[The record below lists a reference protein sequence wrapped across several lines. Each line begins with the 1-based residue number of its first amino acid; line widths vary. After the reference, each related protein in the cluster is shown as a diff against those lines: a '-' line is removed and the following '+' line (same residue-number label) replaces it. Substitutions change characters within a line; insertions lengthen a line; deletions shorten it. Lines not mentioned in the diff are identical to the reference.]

1 MVRSARRARLEP
13 WPGALGVLRDASLR
27 SAPQDEDRCFLRRMK
42 FSRRHVLSLAAAAVP
57 ALARG
62 AAAQTYPDRPVRVV
76 VGFPAG
82 GSVDIFA
89 RLITQSLSEQFGQP
103 FVIENRAG
111 ASGNIA
117 TEAVTRATP
126 DGYTLLA
133 VGVNN
138 ATNAALYDN
147 LKFDFLR
154 DIVPIASTVRGVGV
168 LVVNPAVP
176 ATTLVEFIAYAK
188 ANPGKINMTSS
199 GTGTPQHLYGE
210 LFMQL
215 TGIRMVHVPYRGSPQ
230 SLTGLLA
237 GEVQA
242 MFDTLSTSIEH
253 IKAGRLRALGVTSA
267 QRTDALPDVPALSE
281 AVPGYEATSWQGF
294 AAPKDTPLDIVEKL
308 SRTINAALADATVKS
323 RIEATGYAPFMT
335 SPAEF
340 RRHIAAE
347 TAKWGTVIRA
357 ANIHLN

>member
-1 MVRSARRARLEP
+1 MTL
-13 WPGALGVLRDASLR
+13 
-27 SAPQDEDRCFLRRMK
+27 
-42 FSRRHVLSLAAAAVP
+42 SRRHILSLAAVLP
-57 ALARG
+57 ALTRN
-62 AAAQTYPDRPVRVV
+62 AAAQSYPERPVRVV

-89 RLITQSLSEQFGQP
+89 RLVAQSLSEQFGQA
-103 FVIENRAG
+103 FVIENRPG

-117 TEAVTRATP
+117 AEAVTRAAP

-154 DIVPIASTVRGVGV
+154 EILPVASTVRGVGV
-168 LVVNPAVP
+168 LVLNPAMP
-176 ATTLVEFIAYAK
+176 ATTTAEFIAYAK
-188 ANPGKINMTSS
+188 ANPGKINMGSS

-210 LFMQL
+210 LFMQM
-215 TGIRMVHVPYRGSPQ
+215 TGVSMVHVPYRGSPQ

-267 QRTDALPDVPALSE
+267 ARVESLPEVPALSE
-281 AVPGYEATSWQGF
+281 AVAGYEATSWQGF
-294 AAPKDTPLDIVEKL
+294 GVPKGTPAEIVEKL
-308 SRTINAALADATVKS
+308 SRAINAALADTTVKA
-323 RIEATGYAPFMT
+323 RIEATGYSPFAT

-340 RRHIAAE
+340 RQHIADE
-347 TAKWGTVIRA
+347 TAKWGKVIRA

>member
-1 MVRSARRARLEP
+1 M
-13 WPGALGVLRDASLR
+13 
-27 SAPQDEDRCFLRRMK
+27 LRRMK
-42 FSRRHVLSLAAAAVP
+42 ISRRNVLYLTAAAALP
-57 ALARG
+57 ALTRS
-62 AAAQTYPDRPVRVV
+62 AAAQSYPERPVRVV

-89 RLITQSLSEQFGQP
+89 RLVAQSLSEQLGQP
-103 FVIENRAG
+103 FVIENRPG

-117 TEAVTRATP
+117 TEAVTRSAP

-154 DIVPIASTVRGVGV
+154 DVVPIASTVRGVGV

-176 ATTLVEFIAYAK
+176 ATTIGELIAYAK

-199 GTGTPQHLYGE
+199 GAGTPQHLYGE
-210 LFMQL
+210 LFMQM
-215 TGIRMVHVPYRGSPQ
+215 TGVSMVHVPYRGSPQ

-267 QRTDALPDVPALSE
+267 TRAESLPDVPALSE
-281 AVPGYEATSWQGF
+281 TVPGYEATSWQGF
-294 AAPKDTPLDIVEKL
+294 GAPKDTPAEIVGKL
-308 SRTINAALADATVKS
+308 SRAINAALADATVKA
-323 RIEATGYAPFMT
+323 RIEALGYSPLTT
-335 SPAEF
+335 SPAQF
-340 RRHIAAE
+340 RQHIADE
-347 TAKWGTVIRA
+347 TAKWGKVIRA

>member
-1 MVRSARRARLEP
+1 MVLTRRA
-13 WPGALGVLRDASLR
+13 
-27 SAPQDEDRCFLRRMK
+27 F
-42 FSRRHVLSLAAAAVP
+42 LSLARAP
-57 ALARG
+57 ILARSVS
-62 AAAQTYPDRPVRVV
+62 AQTWPERPVRVI

-89 RLITQSLSEQFGQP
+89 RIIAQFLSEQFGQA
-103 FVIENRAG
+103 FVIENRPG
-111 ASGNIA
+111 ASGNIG
-117 TEAVTRATP
+117 TEAAVRSAP
-126 DGYTLLA
+126 DGTTLLA

-176 ATTLVEFIAYAK
+176 ANSISEFIAYAK
-188 ANPGKINMTSS
+188 ANPGKINMASS

-210 LFMQL
+210 LFMQM
-215 TGIRMVHVPYRGSPQ
+215 TGILMLHVPYRGSPQ
-230 SLTGLLA
+230 SVTGLLA

-253 IKAGRLRALGVTSA
+253 IKSGRLRALGVTSA
-267 QRTDALPDVPALSE
+267 QRADALPDTPALSE

-294 AAPKDTPLDIVEKL
+294 GAPKGTPAGIIEKL
-308 SRTINAALADATVKS
+308 NRAINAALADTTVKS
-323 RIEATGYAPFMT
+323 RIEATGYTPFVS
-335 SPAEF
+335 SPAQF
-340 RRHIAAE
+340 
-347 TAKWGTVIRA
+347 
-357 ANIHLN
+357 

>member
-1 MVRSARRARLEP
+1 L
-13 WPGALGVLRDASLR
+13 LASLR
-27 SAPQDEDRCFLRRMK
+27 
-42 FSRRHVLSLAAAAVP
+42 
-57 ALARG
+57 G
-62 AAAQTYPDRPVRVV
+62 ASAQTWPERPVRVV

-89 RLITQSLSEQFGQP
+89 RIIGQSLSEQFGQP
-103 FVIENRAG
+103 FVLENRPG
-111 ASGNIA
+111 ASGNIG
-117 TEAVTRATP
+117 TDAVVRSAP

-147 LKFDFLR
+147 LKFDFLS

-168 LVVNPAVP
+168 LVVNPSLPVGSVA
-176 ATTLVEFIAYAK
+176 EFIAYAK
-188 ANPGKINMTSS
+188 ANPGKINMGSS

-210 LFMQL
+210 LFMQM
-215 TGIRMVHVPYRGSPQ
+215 TGVSMMHVPYRGSPQ

-237 GEVQA
+237 GEIQA

-267 QRTDALPDVPALSE
+267 QRTEALPETPALSE
-281 AVPGYEATSWQGF
+281 TVAGYEATSWQGIG
-294 AAPKDTPLDIVEKL
+294 APKGTPAETVEKL
-308 SRTINAALADATVKS
+308 ARAINTALADATVKA
-323 RIEATGYAPFMT
+323 RIEATGYSPFVS

-340 RRHIAAE
+340 RAHIADE
-347 TAKWGTVIRA
+347 TAKWGKVIRTA
-357 ANIHLN
+357 GIRLN

>member
-1 MVRSARRARLEP
+1 MMV
-13 WPGALGVLRDASLR
+13 
-27 SAPQDEDRCFLRRMK
+27 
-42 FSRRHVLSLAAAAVP
+42 SRRHVLALAAA

-62 AAAQTYPDRPVRVV
+62 AAAQSYPDRPVRVI
-76 VGFPAG
+76 VGFSAG
-82 GSVDIFA
+82 GSIDIFA
-89 RLITQSLSEQFGQP
+89 RLIAQSLSEQLGQP
-103 FVIENRAG
+103 FVIENRPG

-117 TEAVTRATP
+117 TEAVARAMA

-138 ATNAALYDN
+138 ATNVALYDN

-168 LVVNPAVP
+168 LVVNPSVP
-176 ATTLVEFIAYAK
+176 VTTVREFIAYAK

-199 GTGTPQHLYGE
+199 GPGSPQHLYGE

-215 TGIRMVHVPYRGSPQ
+215 TGVRMVHVPYRGSPQ

-242 MFDTLSTSIEH
+242 LFDTLSTSIEH

-267 QRTDALPDVPALSE
+267 QRADALPDVPALSE

-294 AAPKDTPLDIVEKL
+294 GAPNGTPADIVEKL
-308 SRTINAALADATVKS
+308 SGAINAALTDTSVKA
-323 RIEATGYAPFMT
+323 RIEATGY
-335 SPAEF
+335 SPLAMSPPAF
-340 RRHIAAE
+340 RQHIAEE
-347 TAKWGTVIRA
+347 TAKWSKVIRA

>member
-1 MVRSARRARLEP
+1 MP
-13 WPGALGVLRDASLR
+13 
-27 SAPQDEDRCFLRRMK
+27 
-42 FSRRHVLSLAAAAVP
+42 FSRRHIFALAAALP
-57 ALARG
+57 ALARS
-62 AAAQTYPDRPVRVV
+62 AAAQGYPDRPVRVV

-89 RLITQSLSEQFGQP
+89 RLIAHSLSGELGQQ
-103 FVIENRAG
+103 FVIENRPG

-117 TEAVTRATP
+117 TEAVVRSAG

-147 LKFDFLR
+147 LKFDFLA

-176 ATTLVEFIAYAK
+176 AATLGEFIAYAK
-188 ANPGKINMTSS
+188 ANPGKINMASS

-210 LFMQL
+210 LFMQM
-215 TGIRMVHVPYRGSPQ
+215 TGISMVHVPHRGSPQ
-230 SLTGLLA
+230 SLTGLLG
-237 GEVQA
+237 GEVHA

-267 QRTDALPDVPALSE
+267 QRVEALPDVPALSE

-294 AAPKDTPLDIVEKL
+294 GAPKGTPAEIVEKL
-308 SRTINAALADATVKS
+308 NHAINAALAGTTVRS
-323 RIEATGYAPFMT
+323 RIEATGYTPFVS
-335 SPAEF
+335 SPGEF
-340 RRHIAAE
+340 RQHIAAE
-347 TAKWGTVIRA
+347 TAKWAKVIRA
-357 ANIHLN
+357 ANIRLN

>member
-1 MVRSARRARLEP
+1 MTL
-13 WPGALGVLRDASLR
+13 
-27 SAPQDEDRCFLRRMK
+27 
-42 FSRRHVLSLAAAAVP
+42 SRRHILSLAAVLP
-57 ALARG
+57 ALTRN
-62 AAAQTYPDRPVRVV
+62 AAAQSYPERPVRVV

-89 RLITQSLSEQFGQP
+89 RLVAQSLSEQFGQA
-103 FVIENRAG
+103 FVIENRPG

-117 TEAVTRATP
+117 AEAVTRAAP

-154 DIVPIASTVRGVGV
+154 EILPVASTVRGVGV
-168 LVVNPAVP
+168 LVLNPAVP
-176 ATTLVEFIAYAK
+176 ATTTAEFIAYAK
-188 ANPGKINMTSS
+188 ANPGKINMGSS

-210 LFMQL
+210 LFMQM
-215 TGIRMVHVPYRGSPQ
+215 TGVSMLHVPYRGSPQ

-237 GEVQA
+237 GEVHA

-253 IKAGRLRALGVTSA
+253 IKAGRLRGLGVTSA
-267 QRTDALPDVPALSE
+267 ARVESLPAVPALSE

-294 AAPKDTPLDIVEKL
+294 GVPKGTPAEIVERL
-308 SRTINAALADATVKS
+308 SRAINAALADATVKA
-323 RIEATGYAPFMT
+323 RIEATGYSPFVT

-340 RRHIAAE
+340 RQHIADE
-347 TAKWGTVIRA
+347 TAKWGKVIRA
-357 ANIHLN
+357 ANIHPN

>member
-1 MVRSARRARLEP
+1 MTL
-13 WPGALGVLRDASLR
+13 
-27 SAPQDEDRCFLRRMK
+27 
-42 FSRRHVLSLAAAAVP
+42 SRRHVLSLAVT
-57 ALARG
+57 ALPVFVRG
-62 AAAQTYPDRPVRVV
+62 AAAQGYPERPVRVV

-89 RLITQSLSEQFGQP
+89 RLVAQSLSEQFGQP
-103 FVIENRAG
+103 FVIENRPG
-111 ASGNIA
+111 ASGNTA
-117 TEAVTRATP
+117 TEALARSVP
-126 DGYTLLA
+126 DGYMLLA

-176 ATTLVEFIAYAK
+176 AASTAEFIAYAR
-188 ANPGKINMTSS
+188 ANPGKINMASS

-210 LFMQL
+210 LFMQM
-215 TGIRMVHVPYRGSPQ
+215 TGVRMVHVPYRGSPQ
-230 SLTGLLA
+230 SLTGLLG

-267 QRTDALPDVPALSE
+267 TRVENLPDVPALGE

-294 AAPKDTPLDIVEKL
+294 GAPNGTPGEIVEKL
-308 SRTINAALADATVKS
+308 NRAIGLALADATVKT
-323 RIEATGYAPFMT
+323 RIEALGYSPFAT
-335 SPAEF
+335 SPAQF
-340 RRHIAAE
+340 RQHIADE
-347 TAKWGTVIRA
+347 TAKWGKVIRA

>member
-1 MVRSARRARLEP
+1 MTL
-13 WPGALGVLRDASLR
+13 
-27 SAPQDEDRCFLRRMK
+27 
-42 FSRRHVLSLAAAAVP
+42 SRRRILMAAVALP
-57 ALARG
+57 ALMRR
-62 AAAQTYPDRPVRVV
+62 AAAQSYPDRPVRVI

-89 RLITQSLSEQFGQP
+89 RLVAQSLSEQLGQA
-103 FVIENRAG
+103 FVIENRPG

-117 TEAVTRATP
+117 TEAVVRSAP

-133 VGVNN
+133 AGVNN

-176 ATTLVEFIAYAK
+176 AMTIREFIAYAK

-210 LFMQL
+210 LFMQM
-215 TGIRMVHVPYRGSPQ
+215 TGVSMVHVPYRGSPQ

-253 IKAGRLRALGVTSA
+253 IKAGRLRALGVTSP
-267 QRTDALPDVPALSE
+267 QRTDALPEVPALSE
-281 AVPGYEATSWQGF
+281 AVPGYEATSWQGIG
-294 AAPKDTPLDIVEKL
+294 APKDTPPEIVETL
-308 SRTINAALADATVKS
+308 SRAINTAISDATVKA
-323 RIEATGYAPFMT
+323 RIEALGYSTFT
-335 SPAEF
+335 SSPAEF
-340 RRHIAAE
+340 RQHIADE
-347 TAKWGTVIRA
+347 TAKWRKVIGA